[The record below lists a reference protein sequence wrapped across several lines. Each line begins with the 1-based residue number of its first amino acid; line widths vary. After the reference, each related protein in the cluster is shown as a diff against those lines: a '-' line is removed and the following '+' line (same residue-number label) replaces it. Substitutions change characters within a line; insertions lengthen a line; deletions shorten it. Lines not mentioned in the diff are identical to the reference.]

1 MCFWISLLLW
11 RVAVRC
17 LYLSTGSRLIGQ
29 SVFICI
35 FVNLSICVFLYFCIS
50 VFVVGRSVCINQQVH
65 GWLVQVVYLRFDKP
79 TSQRAIA
86 WKSHGPNCTSHKYKY
101 KYDYVFSAKLWNHPI
116 RRMEFT
122 ICKLYSSAADSEIE
136 MHLFLN
142 FSPQT
147 PPHLHSFKLR

>member
-1 MCFWISLLLW
+1 MR
-11 RVAVRC
+11 RVVFECVHLVFGRFVARGGVEVWPARWPNPRVFV
-17 LYLSTGSRLIGQ
+17 YLR
-29 SVFICI
+29 IC
-35 FVNLSICVFLYFCIS
+35 
-50 VFVVGRSVCINQQVH
+50 VFVVGRSVCINQRVH